1 MIDPYNCHGG
11 PGSTEPACGA
21 CISCLH
27 RIIENKDA
35 QIAEAN
41 EYARKLSIKVT
52 DLGGDIEQLKALNQ
66 QLKHVS
72 DRFFEVRED
81 LTIEEITDEPIVL
94 YVEEV
99 NGGMGPDYAEIY
111 LATGHVIQVNDE
123 GLLLWP
129 SVAAYESGENCQIL
143 GSIAFDS
150 KEAKP

>member
-1 MIDPYNCHGG
+1 MIDSYDCHGG

-52 DLGGDIEQLKALNQ
+52 DLGGDIEQLKARNQ

-72 DRFFEVRED
+72 DRFFKVRED

-123 GLLLWP
+123 GLLIWP
-129 SVAAYESGENCQIL
+129 SVTAYESGENDQIL
-143 GSIAFDS
+143 DGLAFES
-150 KEAKP
+150 KEVKP